1 MSALETDILGDLI
14 GRKRSCLAQL
24 RAIGERQLDLVRL
37 GSMTDLLELLAVK
50 QHVLLQLQQVE
61 RELDRFRGEDPE
73 KRRWRSPEGRRECA
87 AQWAECEALLAQ
99 IMAQERQS
107 ERELTRR
114 RDEAAA
120 RLEEVHTASQARG
133 AYLAGPRNGVVQLDL
148 ISDT

>member
-1 MSALETDILGDLI
+1 MSPFETDILSDLI

-24 RAIGERQLDLVRL
+24 RAIGERQLDLVRH
-37 GSMTDLLELLAVK
+37 GSVSDLLELLAVK
-50 QHVLLQLQQVE
+50 QHVLVQLQQIE
-61 RELDRFRGEDPE
+61 RELDRFRSEDPGE
-73 KRRWRSPEGRRECA
+73 RRWRSPEKRQECA
-87 AQWAECEALLAQ
+87 SQLAECEATLAQ

-107 ERELTRR
+107 EQELTRR

-133 AYLAGPRNGVVQLDL
+133 AYQEESRVAMARLNL